1 VTPEIASES
10 LISLFSELVLVPGTS
25 RDEQR
30 VAAWVRQR
38 LAGLPF
44 DISEDASGAA
54 IGGNTGNLIIKP
66 RHFDPTRPVQVYFAH
81 MDTVRN
87 TSGIQVVRRDGRLT
101 SDGSC
106 QIGADNR
113 AGMATLLHTLEHH
126 AEWERLGV
134 NYMVVFTI
142 AEEIGLLGATHI
154 DLSAYNVEAAY
165 VFDSSRRPGTYIR
178 DCAGMY
184 QFEVQVHGRAA
195 HSAVNPEEGISA
207 IMVAA
212 KAIAQIEIGKIA
224 DMTTVN
230 IGKISGGEA
239 TNVVTPLCKV
249 IGEVRSTTTERI
261 MEYLRGIQQI
271 FENVAAQHGARIT
284 MTWHKEFPPYVHG
297 ADAPIVRNI
306 EAALHSAGLTPDPLR
321 YTGGSD
327 ANVLNEK
334 GLASVNIGIGAQ
346 KPHADDEFIL
356 EEDLIAAARIAAA
369 LMRQHAEVR

>member
-1 VTPEIASES
+1 VNPETSSES
-10 LISLFSELVLVPGTS
+10 LIALFSKLVLVPGTS
-25 RDEQR
+25 RDEKR
-30 VAAWVRQR
+30 VAAWVRQH
-38 LAGLPF
+38 LANHPF
-44 DISEDASGAA
+44 DIAEDACGEV

-66 RHFDPTRPVQVYFAH
+66 RHFDPNRPVQVYLAH

-113 AGMATLLHTLEHH
+113 AGMATLLHMLENHT
-126 AEWERLGV
+126 EWERLGV

-184 QFEVQVHGRAA
+184 QFEIKVHGRAA

-212 KAIAQIEIGKIA
+212 KAIARVEIGKIA
-224 DMTTVN
+224 DMTTLN
-230 IGKISGGEA
+230 IGKISGGDA
-239 TNVVTPLCKV
+239 TNVVTPLCSV
-249 IGEVRSTTTERI
+249 TGEVRSTTTERI
-261 MEYLRGIQQI
+261 MEYLRSIQSL
-271 FENVAAQHGARIT
+271 FDEVAAAHGARIE
-284 MTWHKEFPPYVHG
+284 MNWHREFPPYVHG
-297 ADAPIVRNI
+297 SEAPIVHHI
-306 EAALHSAGLTPDPLR
+306 EAALRAAGLTPDPLR

-327 ANVLNEK
+327 ANILNEK

-356 EEDLIAAARIAAA
+356 EEDLIAAARIADA
-369 LMRQHAEVR
+369 LMRQHARSV